1 MGTEVGARGS
11 VWCGSRV
18 DQHQAA
24 RSSPLALRRAACR
37 CPRSEIAPV
46 GQWAVALCSEAWS
59 VAELAGRPTEPK
71 PHLHNPP

>member
-24 RSSPLALRRAACR
+24 RSSPLRAR
-37 CPRSEIAPV
+37 PVPDPRSHRTV